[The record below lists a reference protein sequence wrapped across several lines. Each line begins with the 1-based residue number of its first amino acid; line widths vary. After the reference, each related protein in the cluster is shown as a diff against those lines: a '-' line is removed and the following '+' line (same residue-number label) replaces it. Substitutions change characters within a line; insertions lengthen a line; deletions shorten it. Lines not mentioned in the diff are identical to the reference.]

1 MLHIV
6 RSLKEL
12 ASWVLPSGRLSAARA
27 LWQRMKRL
35 KADARAFGVGV
46 SSLASGFELP
56 NILFHFGIA
65 PGDDLLCTAVLR
77 ELRTRGWNAMW
88 MVSNYPEL
96 FTENSDVARIVPVG
110 RDHRGFAT
118 FWRRDFRNLVYAP
131 FDMDDRSTPPSR
143 HIIVELCIQAGIAG
157 PVQIRPYLQLTEE
170 EEVRGT
176 WASGRVVIQSSGLT
190 AKWPMRNKQ
199 WYPER
204 FQEVVYALENEYEF
218 IQLGGIN
225 DPALDHV
232 IDLRGSTNIRESAGI
247 LRHARLY
254 IGNVGFL
261 MHLARAVECPS
272 VILYGG
278 REAPWQSG
286 YICNINLYTPVPCAP
301 CWRWN
306 RCDINRQCMQAISV
320 EDVANAVRQLLLK
333 PRNPLA
339 VEEVVIP

>member
-1 MLHIV
+1 MV
-6 RSLKEL
+6 RNLKEL
-12 ASWVLPSGRLSAARA
+12 ANWVLPSPVRSGARA
-27 LWQRMKRL
+27 LWQGAKGL

-46 SSLASGFELP
+46 SSLASGFGLP
-56 NILFHFGIA
+56 NLLLHFGIA

-77 ELRTRGWNAMW
+77 ELRTRGRDAIW

-96 FTENSDVARIVPVG
+96 FAGNSDPARIVPVG
-110 RDHRGFAT
+110 PDHQGFST
-118 FWRRDFRNLVYAP
+118 FWRRDFRSLVYAP
-131 FDMDDRSTPPSR
+131 FDMDDQSTPPSR
-143 HIIVELCIQAGIAG
+143 HIIVELCIRAGITG
-157 PVQIRPYLQLTEE
+157 PVQIRPYLPLTEE

-176 WASGRVVIQSSGLT
+176 WASGRVVVQSSGLT

-204 FQEVVYALENEYEF
+204 FQEVVETLADEYEF
-218 IQLGGIN
+218 IQLGGIS

-232 IDLRGSTNIRESAGI
+232 IDLRGATNIRESAAI

-272 VILYGG
+272 VIIYGG

-306 RCDINRQCMQAISV
+306 RCDINRQCMQAISA
-320 EDVANAVRQLLLK
+320 EHVANAVRELSLK